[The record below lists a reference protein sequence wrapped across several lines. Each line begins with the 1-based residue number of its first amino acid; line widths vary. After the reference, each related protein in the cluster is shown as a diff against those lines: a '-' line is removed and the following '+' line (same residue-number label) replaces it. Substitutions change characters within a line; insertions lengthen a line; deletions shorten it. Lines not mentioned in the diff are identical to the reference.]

1 MNQFFEKTFHLKEHN
16 TTIRTELIAGITT
29 FLSMAYILA
38 VNPAILSGAGMD
50 RGGVLI
56 ATALAAFLGTALMA
70 WFSNYPFALAPSMG
84 LNAYF
89 AFTVVKSMGY
99 SWQFALFAVFVEG
112 LIFLLL
118 SVTPIREQIFNTIP
132 LPLKKAS
139 GIGIGF
145 FIAFIAFQN
154 ANLIEDHA
162 ETLVTFQKL
171 QGAEL
176 HTYGV
181 SAILA
186 VCGVIVTAWL
196 LCKNVKGAIL
206 IGILLTWG
214 AGILCQLAGFYQG
227 DSVIPDLSFGSFK
240 SALASFGDLFGSAF
254 QVNNWQHGA
263 KSGFQ
268 LLYSMSFITI
278 VFAFLFVD
286 LFSAIGTLTGVAS
299 QAGLLTKDGKL
310 PRIRGAFLADSLAT
324 SGGAILGTSTTTT
337 YVESAAGVVAGG
349 RTGLTALTTAVLF
362 LFSILFAP
370 LLLAVPAF
378 ATAPALIIVGYY
390 MITPIREL
398 DFSDMGEA
406 IPVYLTII
414 VMPFAYSITDG
425 ISIGIISWTALN
437 FILGKWERL
446 SPLTVILTFVFLG
459 NYFFLR

>member
-1 MNQFFEKTFHLKEHN
+1 M
-16 TTIRTELIAGITT
+16 
-29 FLSMAYILA
+29 
-38 VNPAILSGAGMD
+38 
-50 RGGVLI
+50 
-56 ATALAAFLGTALMA
+56 
-70 WFSNYPFALAPSMG
+70 
-84 LNAYF
+84 
-89 AFTVVKSMGY
+89 
-99 SWQFALFAVFVEG
+99 
-112 LIFLLL
+112 
-118 SVTPIREQIFNTIP
+118 
-132 LPLKKAS
+132 
-139 GIGIGF
+139 
-145 FIAFIAFQN
+145 
-154 ANLIEDHA
+154 
-162 ETLVTFQKL
+162 
-171 QGAEL
+171 
-176 HTYGV
+176 
-181 SAILA
+181 
-186 VCGVIVTAWL
+186 CGVIVTAWL

-254 QVNNWQHGA
+254 QVNDWQHGA

-337 YVESAAGVVAGG
+337 YVESATGVVAGG
-349 RTGLTALTTAVLF
+349 RTGLTAITTAVLF

-446 SPLTVILTFVFLG
+446 SPLTVILTFVFRG

>member
-1 MNQFFEKTFHLKEHN
+1 
-16 TTIRTELIAGITT
+16 
-29 FLSMAYILA
+29 
-38 VNPAILSGAGMD
+38 
-50 RGGVLI
+50 
-56 ATALAAFLGTALMA
+56 
-70 WFSNYPFALAPSMG
+70 
-84 LNAYF
+84 
-89 AFTVVKSMGY
+89 
-99 SWQFALFAVFVEG
+99 
-112 LIFLLL
+112 
-118 SVTPIREQIFNTIP
+118 
-132 LPLKKAS
+132 
-139 GIGIGF
+139 
-145 FIAFIAFQN
+145 
-154 ANLIEDHA
+154 
-162 ETLVTFQKL
+162 
-171 QGAEL
+171 
-176 HTYGV
+176 
-181 SAILA
+181 
-186 VCGVIVTAWL
+186 
-196 LCKNVKGAIL
+196 
-206 IGILLTWG
+206 
-214 AGILCQLAGFYQG
+214 
-227 DSVIPDLSFGSFK
+227 
-240 SALASFGDLFGSAF
+240 
-254 QVNNWQHGA
+254 
-263 KSGFQ
+263 
-268 LLYSMSFITI
+268 MSFITI

-349 RTGLTALTTAVLF
+349 RTGLTAITTAVLF